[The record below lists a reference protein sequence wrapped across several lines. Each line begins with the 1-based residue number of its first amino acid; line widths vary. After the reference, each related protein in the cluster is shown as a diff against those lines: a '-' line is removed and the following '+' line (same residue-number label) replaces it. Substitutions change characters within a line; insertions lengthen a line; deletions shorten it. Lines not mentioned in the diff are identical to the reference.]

1 MPKLSGSWQDCLV
14 FVDSIRNLLTQRQ
27 GFQGKI
33 FFFLICVKC
42 ADVLLYSWVK
52 PIKLLKSSD
61 PAPPYSPPHRA
72 SKFRPRDLSTHSVYS
87 ADSTVYHETEK
98 GVQSFTH
105 SPSTSPVTPRMMEE
119 GVVIHVE
126 VASDLG
132 SLPPTPS
139 STGTN
144 TSYDTEIVQ
153 PPSVRYRDSYE
164 TSRPS
169 QSWLSLTTITT
180 NRTSIASDPRI
191 SQAFVS
197 DSDGISY
204 ISSSC
209 PRAI

>member
-1 MPKLSGSWQDCLV
+1 MPKLSGSLQDCLV
-14 FVDSIRNLLTQRQ
+14 FVDLIRNLLAQRQ
-27 GFQGKI
+27 CFQGET
-33 FFFLICVKC
+33 FSLVCVNC
-42 ADVLLYSWVK
+42 ADTLLYSWVK
-52 PIKLLKSSD
+52 PMKLSNSSD

-72 SKFRPRDLSTHSVYS
+72 RKFNIGDISAHSVYS

-98 GVQSFTH
+98 GDQSSIHF
-105 SPSTSPVTPRMMEE
+105 SPTSPVTPRTMEE
-119 GVVIHVE
+119 GVMIHVE

-139 STGTN
+139 STGSS

-153 PPSVRYRDSYE
+153 PPTVRYRDSYE

>member
-1 MPKLSGSWQDCLV
+1 MKLANS
-14 FVDSIRNLLTQRQ
+14 
-27 GFQGKI
+27 
-33 FFFLICVKC
+33 
-42 ADVLLYSWVK
+42 AE
-52 PIKLLKSSD
+52 
-61 PAPPYSPPHRA
+61 PAPPYSPPYQAR
-72 SKFRPRDLSTHSVYS
+72 KFNRNDLSTHSVYS

-98 GVQSFTH
+98 GEQSFAH

-119 GVVIHVE
+119 GVIIHVE

-139 STGTN
+139 SAGSI

-169 QSWLSLTTITT
+169 QSWLSLTTFTA